1 MSKKKAD
8 FVLEN
13 VTIESVA
20 AEGKAVA
27 HVDGQVL
34 FVEFAVPGDVV
45 DVKVFK
51 KKKNYMEGFVLNL
64 VSPSPHRLEPFCP
77 HFGVCG
83 GCKWQPLPYSMQLE
97 AKRQQVYDQ
106 LVRIGHLD
114 VPEILPTLPSP
125 KTEYYRNKLEF
136 TASDKRWMYKDEDP
150 ETISPEDRIGLGF
163 HVGKFFDKVLD
174 IKDCHLQ
181 SEPSNAIRLFIKDF
195 CIKNGLEFYNIRG
208 NFGFFRSMFVR
219 TTRRGEVM
227 LILCFN
233 YDDKKKREAILD
245 AVSERF
251 PEIVSLYYVVNSKLN
266 DSIADQSCI
275 LYKGSEVIYEEMEG
289 LRFRIGPKS
298 FYQTNSLQAE
308 RLYSVARDFAAL
320 KGDEIVYDLYTGT
333 GTIAQFI
340 AARARKV
347 VGIEYVPEAI
357 ADARVNAEANGINN
371 CVFYAGDMKDV
382 LSPAFIEEN
391 GRPDVIILDPP
402 RAGIHPDVA
411 KVILDAAPERMVYV
425 SCNPASQARD
435 LAIFSE
441 KYKITAVQP
450 VDMFPHTQ
458 HVENVCALERIV

>member
-136 TASDKRWMYKDEDP
+136 TASDKRWLYKDEDP

-411 KVILDAAPERMVYV
+411 KVILDAAPDRMVYV

>member
-136 TASDKRWMYKDEDP
+136 TASDSIRMR
-150 ETISPEDRIGLGF
+150 IRRQSPRKTVSGW
-163 HVGKFFDKVLD
+163 V
-174 IKDCHLQ
+174 
-181 SEPSNAIRLFIKDF
+181 
-195 CIKNGLEFYNIRG
+195 
-208 NFGFFRSMFVR
+208 SM
-219 TTRRGEVM
+219 
-227 LILCFN
+227 
-233 YDDKKKREAILD
+233 
-245 AVSERF
+245 
-251 PEIVSLYYVVNSKLN
+251 
-266 DSIADQSCI
+266 
-275 LYKGSEVIYEEMEG
+275 
-289 LRFRIGPKS
+289 
-298 FYQTNSLQAE
+298 
-308 RLYSVARDFAAL
+308 
-320 KGDEIVYDLYTGT
+320 
-333 GTIAQFI
+333 
-340 AARARKV
+340 
-347 VGIEYVPEAI
+347 
-357 ADARVNAEANGINN
+357 
-371 CVFYAGDMKDV
+371 
-382 LSPAFIEEN
+382 
-391 GRPDVIILDPP
+391 
-402 RAGIHPDVA
+402 
-411 KVILDAAPERMVYV
+411 
-425 SCNPASQARD
+425 
-435 LAIFSE
+435 
-441 KYKITAVQP
+441 
-450 VDMFPHTQ
+450 
-458 HVENVCALERIV
+458 